1 MNMGTGFTK
10 LKIITVI
17 IAVLV
22 IIALIVAMV
31 FGLKGCRKQDL
42 PVQDAE
48 TSQTDGVADDNTPK
62 ADPEDPSKPTEA
74 TKPTKPAEPT
84 EASEP
89 TEGFNFLDIF
99 KPAGTNKPADTSKPT
114 DTSKPAGKTFTVTFK
129 DFDGTVLDTQKVKK
143 GKGASAPAD
152 PTRENFT
159 FAGWDQSFDKITSDL
174 VVTATYTTT
183 KTVVYAEH
191 VSVKEG
197 TDEVTMNIRILNN
210 PSIMGAVLKV
220 SVDDQA
226 FSFKEAKKTEY
237 PGFTLTSPGPQT
249 TVSPYTFVLDA
260 LEIAEADEKDGTLFT
275 VTFKV
280 QDTAKAGK
288 YEIKLSCDNGAIFDK
303 DYKYPA
309 VCLENGSITIQ

>member
-10 LKIITVI
+10 SKIITVI

-22 IIALIVAMV
+22 VIALIVVMV
-31 FGLKGCRKQDL
+31 FGMKSCRKQDL

-62 ADPEDPSKPTEA
+62 ADPVVPSVSAEESEPAEVSEPTEA
-74 TKPTKPAEPT
+74 TEAT
-84 EASEP
+84 EAS
-89 TEGFNFLDIF
+89 GFLDIF
-99 KPAGTNKPADTSKPT
+99 KPADKNESAGTKKPV
-114 DTSKPAGKTFTVTFK
+114 GKTFTVTFK

-143 GKGASAPAD
+143 GKAATAPAN
-152 PTRENFT
+152 PKRENFT
-159 FAGWDQSFDKITSDL
+159 FAGWDQSFEKITSDL
-174 VVTATYTTT
+174 VVNATYTTT

-191 VSVKEG
+191 VSVKKG
-197 TDEVTMNIRILNN
+197 TEEVTMNFRVLNN
-210 PSIMGAVLKV
+210 PGIMGAVLKV
-220 SVDDQA
+220 SVDDQVI
-226 FSFKEAKKTEY
+226 SFKEAKKTEY

-280 QDTAKAGK
+280 DKAAKAGK
-288 YEIKLSCDNGAIFDK
+288 YEIKLSCDNGAIFDQ
-303 DYKYPA
+303 DYKYPT